1 MKRPKLTTRLR
12 ARLLR
17 LGVGLSVLMMIW
29 SCNAPFIPVP
39 PPAQAGFAA
48 MQVPDGNGGE
58 KTVWITSGLV
68 AVNASKVFVFNQA
81 LGSGVITR
89 PNADG
94 SYQAPPL
101 DGTRGDRISIYYE
114 DHAGEQSPTA
124 CLLLQEGP
132 QAPTCP

>member
-1 MKRPKLTTRLR
+1 MKPLNLTSRLR

-17 LGVGLSVLMMIW
+17 LAVGLSALMVIW

-48 MQVPDGNGGE
+48 MQVPDGNGGQ
-58 KTVWITSGLV
+58 KTVWITSGMV
-68 AVNASKVFVFNQA
+68 SADADKVFVFNQA

-101 DGTRGDRISIYYE
+101 DGTRGDRVSIYYE
-114 DHAGEQSPTA
+114 DRTGEHSPTA

-132 QAPTCP
+132 QAPNCP